1 MKNNEKVTFKQSLK
15 NNKFIFKTAFKSAPG
30 LCIMRLVMGFITGL
44 NHGVTVWLT
53 SEILNSLD
61 RREDFYTILWKIGIM
76 AMYFLAYQ
84 LFYSWHWKQY
94 NPKHKLRF
102 IRDLHKR
109 FFIKASE
116 IDLSSYDSPEFYNDY
131 VYSMETCDKSI
142 LNTVDTLAEI
152 IRCVVA
158 SVSVFGVV
166 VNIDWIVAVVILGF
180 SVISMI
186 IHIIENGIWYKY
198 EKAFSKI
205 WGKDW
210 YISRFFSLADYAKE
224 VRLTR
229 ISENMKAELD
239 NNKAEERKLII
250 KRQKEF
256 LVLNIIGSL
265 LNVAENLFI
274 ILFMSYH
281 LIVTGEILIGGFAIA
296 IISANKMRGMF
307 SELQWRLVQINKQ
320 SVFADKVRRFL
331 ETESKIISGDKELI
345 TFESIE
351 FKNVT
356 FAYQVKGNA
365 DKDNGEKEKTVYALK
380 DVSFKINK
388 GERIALVGYNGAGKT
403 TITKLMMRL
412 YDVTKGEILIN
423 GVNIKEYR
431 LDMLREKIGAVFQDY
446 KVFAATVAENVLA
459 DIYTPEK
466 EQVVLDA
473 LKDSTFDEKLESL
486 PNGINTELTKEF
498 YKEGTELSGGESQ
511 KIAIARVFAH
521 NNELIVM
528 DEPSSALDPIAE
540 YNLNLGIDKNAK
552 GKTVVF
558 ITHRLSTTRH
568 VDMIYMLENG
578 KIIERGSHDEL
589 ILANGKYASMF
600 NLQASKYKAESN
612 EENEE

>member
-1 MKNNEKVTFKQSLK
+1 MSNQKDKVTFKQSLK

-44 NHGVTVWLT
+44 NHGITVLLT
-53 SEILNSLD
+53 SEILNALD
-61 RREDFYTILWKIGIM
+61 RRESFEQILWKIAIM
-76 AMYFLAYQ
+76 AIYFAAYQ

-109 FFIKASE
+109 FFVKASE

-131 VYSMETCDKSI
+131 VYSMQTCDKSI
-142 LNTVDTLAEI
+142 MNTVDTLAEI
-152 IRCVVA
+152 IRCLVA
-158 SVSVFGVV
+158 SISVFSVV
-166 VNIDWIVAVVILGF
+166 VNIDPIVAVVILGF
-180 SVISMI
+180 SLLSMV

-198 EKAFSKI
+198 EKLFSKI

-224 VRLTR
+224 IRLTR
-229 ISENMKAELD
+229 ISENMKNELEK
-239 NNKAEERKLII
+239 NTLEKRRLTI
-250 KRQKEF
+250 KQQKEF
-256 LVLNIIGSL
+256 LLLNIIGTI

-281 LIVTGEILIGGFAIA
+281 LMVTGEILIGGFAIA
-296 IISANKMRGMF
+296 IMSANKMRSMF

-320 SVFADKVRRFL
+320 SVFADKVRKFL
-331 ETESKIISGDKELI
+331 ETESKIISGDKELN

-356 FAYQVKGNA
+356 FAYQVKDENESDEEA
-365 DKDNGEKEKTVYALK
+365 KTVYALK

-388 GERIALVGYNGAGKT
+388 GDRIALVGYNGAGKT

-412 YDVTKGEILIN
+412 YDVTEGEILIN
-423 GVNIKEYR
+423 GINIKEYR

-459 DIYTPEK
+459 DVYTPEK
-466 EQVVLDA
+466 EQTVLEA
-473 LKDSTFDEKLESL
+473 LKDSTFDEKLEAL
-486 PNGINTELTKEF
+486 PNGIDTELTKEF

-540 YNLNLGIDKNAK
+540 YNLNVGIDKNAK

-578 KIIERGSHDEL
+578 KIIESGSHDDL
-589 ILANGKYASMF
+589 IFSNGKYATMF
-600 NLQASKYKAESN
+600 NLQASKYKTQTT
-612 EENEE
+612 

>member
-1 MKNNEKVTFKQSLK
+1 MSNKKDKVTFSQSLK
-15 NNKFIFKTAFKSAPG
+15 NNKFIFRTAFKSAPG

-44 NHGVTVWLT
+44 NHGITVLLT
-53 SEILNSLD
+53 SEILNALD
-61 RREDFYTILWKIGIM
+61 RRESFNEILWKIGIM
-76 AMYFLAYQ
+76 AIYFAAYQ

-102 IRDLHKR
+102 IRDLHKK

-131 VYSMETCDKSI
+131 VYSMQTCDKSI
-142 LNTVDTLAEI
+142 MNTVDTLAEI
-152 IRCVVA
+152 IRCSVA
-158 SVSVFGVV
+158 SISVFSVV
-166 VNIDWIVAVVILGF
+166 VNVDPIVAIVILGF
-180 SVISMI
+180 SILAMV

-198 EKAFSKI
+198 EKLFSEI
-205 WGKDW
+205 WGKEW

-224 VRLTR
+224 IRLTR
-229 ISENMKAELD
+229 IDENMKNELEK
-239 NNKAEERKLII
+239 NIFEKRRLTI
-250 KRQKEF
+250 KQQKEF
-256 LVLNIIGSL
+256 LLLNIIGTI

-281 LIVTGEILIGGFAIA
+281 LMVTGEILIGGFAIA
-296 IISANKMRGMF
+296 IMSANKMRHMF
-307 SELQWRLVQINKQ
+307 SELQWRLTQINKQ
-320 SVFADKVRRFL
+320 SIFADKVRKFL
-331 ETESKIISGDKELI
+331 ETESKIISGDRTLD

-356 FAYQVKGNA
+356 FAYQIKN
-365 DKDNGEKEKTVYALK
+365 EKEGSEETKTLYALK
-380 DVSFKINK
+380 NVSFKINK
-388 GERIALVGYNGAGKT
+388 GDRISLVGYNGAGKT

-412 YDVTKGEILIN
+412 YDVTEGEILIN
-423 GVNIKEYR
+423 GINIKEYR

-459 DIYTPEK
+459 DVYTPEK
-466 EQVVLDA
+466 EQTVLEA
-473 LKDSTFDEKLESL
+473 LKDSTFDEKLEAL
-486 PNGINTELTKEF
+486 PNGISTELTKEF
-498 YKEGTELSGGESQ
+498 YKEGTELSGGENQ

-521 NNELIVM
+521 KNELIVM

-578 KIIERGSHDEL
+578 QIIESGSHDDL
-589 ILANGKYASMF
+589 RASNGKYATMF
-600 NLQASKYKAESN
+600 NLQASKYKTQN
-612 EENEE
+612 T

>member
-1 MKNNEKVTFKQSLK
+1 MSDKKDKVTFSQSLK
-15 NNKFIFKTAFKSAPG
+15 NNKFILKTAFKSAPG

-44 NHGVTVWLT
+44 NHGITVLLT
-53 SEILNSLD
+53 SEILNALD
-61 RREDFYTILWKIGIM
+61 RRESFEQILWKIFIM
-76 AMYFLAYQ
+76 AIYFAAYQ

-109 FFIKASE
+109 FFVKASE

-131 VYSMETCDKSI
+131 VYSMQTCDKSI
-142 LNTVDTLAEI
+142 MNTVDTVAEI
-152 IRCVVA
+152 IRCIVA
-158 SVSVFGVV
+158 SVSVFSVV
-166 VNIDWIVAVVILGF
+166 VNIDPIVAVVILGF
-180 SVISMI
+180 SILSMI

-198 EKAFSKI
+198 EKLFSKI

-224 VRLTR
+224 IRLTR
-229 ISENMKAELD
+229 ISENMKNELEK
-239 NNKAEERKLII
+239 NTLEKRRLTI
-250 KRQKEF
+250 KQQKEF
-256 LVLNIIGSL
+256 LLLNIIGTV

-281 LIVTGEILIGGFAIA
+281 LMVTGEILIGGFAIA
-296 IISANKMRGMF
+296 IMSANKMRSMF

-320 SVFADKVRRFL
+320 SVFADKVRKFL
-331 ETESKIISGDKELI
+331 ETESKIISGDKELN

-356 FAYQVKGNA
+356 FAYQVKDEN
-365 DKDNGEKEKTVYALK
+365 EISEEVKTVYALK

-388 GERIALVGYNGAGKT
+388 GDRIALVGYNGAGKT

-412 YDVTKGEILIN
+412 YDVTEGAILIN
-423 GVNIKEYR
+423 GINIKEYR

-459 DIYTPEK
+459 DVYTPEK
-466 EQVVLDA
+466 EQTVLEA
-473 LKDSTFDEKLESL
+473 LKDSTFDEKLDAL
-486 PNGINTELTKEF
+486 PNGIDTELTKEF

-540 YNLNLGIDKNAK
+540 YNLNVGIDKNAK

-568 VDMIYMLENG
+568 VNMIYMLENG
-578 KIIERGSHDEL
+578 KIIESGSHDDL
-589 ILANGKYASMF
+589 ISSNGKYATMF
-600 NLQASKYKAESN
+600 NLQASKYKTQTT
-612 EENEE
+612 

>member
-1 MKNNEKVTFKQSLK
+1 MSNKKDKVTFSQSLK
-15 NNKFIFKTAFKSAPG
+15 NNKFIFRTAFKSAPG

-44 NHGVTVWLT
+44 NHGITVLLT
-53 SEILNSLD
+53 SEILNALD
-61 RREDFYTILWKIGIM
+61 RRESFNEILWKIGIM
-76 AMYFLAYQ
+76 AIYFAAYQ

-102 IRDLHKR
+102 IRDLHKK

-131 VYSMETCDKSI
+131 VYSMQTCDKSI
-142 LNTVDTLAEI
+142 MNTVDTLAEI
-152 IRCVVA
+152 IRCSVA
-158 SVSVFGVV
+158 SISVFSVV
-166 VNIDWIVAVVILGF
+166 VNVDPIVAIVILGF
-180 SVISMI
+180 SILAMV

-198 EKAFSKI
+198 EKLFSEI
-205 WGKDW
+205 WGKEW

-224 VRLTR
+224 IRLTR
-229 ISENMKAELD
+229 IDENMKNELEK
-239 NNKAEERKLII
+239 NIFEKRRLTI
-250 KRQKEF
+250 KQQKEF
-256 LVLNIIGSL
+256 LLLNIIGTI

-281 LIVTGEILIGGFAIA
+281 LMVTGEILIGGFAIA
-296 IISANKMRGMF
+296 IMSANKMRHMF
-307 SELQWRLVQINKQ
+307 SELQWRLTQINKQ
-320 SVFADKVRRFL
+320 SIFADKVRKFL
-331 ETESKIISGDKELI
+331 ETESKIISGDRTLD

-356 FAYQVKGNA
+356 FAYQIKN
-365 DKDNGEKEKTVYALK
+365 EKEGSEETKTVYALK
-380 DVSFKINK
+380 NVSFKINK
-388 GERIALVGYNGAGKT
+388 GDRIALVGYNGAGKT

-412 YDVTKGEILIN
+412 YDVTEGEILIN
-423 GVNIKEYR
+423 GINIKEYR

-459 DIYTPEK
+459 DVYTPEK
-466 EQVVLDA
+466 EQTVLEA
-473 LKDSTFDEKLESL
+473 LKDSTFDEKLEAL
-486 PNGINTELTKEF
+486 PNGISTELTKEF
-498 YKEGTELSGGESQ
+498 YKEGTELSGGENQ

-521 NNELIVM
+521 KNELIVM

-540 YNLNLGIDKNAK
+540 YNLNVGIDKNAK

-578 KIIERGSHDEL
+578 QIIESGSHDDL
-589 ILANGKYASMF
+589 ISSNGKYATMF
-600 NLQASKYKAESN
+600 NLQASKYKTQTT
-612 EENEE
+612 

>member
-1 MKNNEKVTFKQSLK
+1 MSNQKDKVTFKQSLK

-44 NHGVTVWLT
+44 NHGITVLLT
-53 SEILNSLD
+53 SEILNALD
-61 RREDFYTILWKIGIM
+61 RRESFEQILWKIAIM
-76 AMYFLAYQ
+76 AIYFAAYQ

-109 FFIKASE
+109 FFVKASE

-131 VYSMETCDKSI
+131 VYSMQTCDKSI
-142 LNTVDTLAEI
+142 MNTVDTLAEI
-152 IRCVVA
+152 IRCLVA
-158 SVSVFGVV
+158 SISVFSVV
-166 VNIDWIVAVVILGF
+166 VNIDPIVAVVILGF
-180 SVISMI
+180 SLLSMV

-198 EKAFSKI
+198 EKLFSKI

-224 VRLTR
+224 IRLTR
-229 ISENMKAELD
+229 ISENMKNELEK
-239 NNKAEERKLII
+239 NTLEKRRLTI
-250 KRQKEF
+250 KQQKEF
-256 LVLNIIGSL
+256 LLLNIIGTI

-281 LIVTGEILIGGFAIA
+281 LMVTGEILIGGFAIA
-296 IISANKMRGMF
+296 IMSANKMRSMF

-320 SVFADKVRRFL
+320 SVFADKVRKFL
-331 ETESKIISGDKELI
+331 ETESKIISGDKELN

-356 FAYQVKGNA
+356 FAYQVKNENESDEEA
-365 DKDNGEKEKTVYALK
+365 KTVYALK

-388 GERIALVGYNGAGKT
+388 GDRIALVGYNGAGKT

-412 YDVTKGEILIN
+412 YDVTEGEILIN
-423 GVNIKEYR
+423 GINIKEYR

-459 DIYTPEK
+459 DVYTPEK
-466 EQVVLDA
+466 EQTVLEA
-473 LKDSTFDEKLESL
+473 LKDSTFDEKLEAL
-486 PNGINTELTKEF
+486 PNGIDTELTKEF

-540 YNLNLGIDKNAK
+540 YNLNVGIDKNAK

-578 KIIERGSHDEL
+578 KIIESGSHDDL
-589 ILANGKYASMF
+589 ISSNGKYATMF
-600 NLQASKYKAESN
+600 NLQASKYKSQTT
-612 EENEE
+612 